1 MTWMNEN
8 LYSHQKTKSLIC
20 DFNHC
25 ILFHGSFLPVAM
37 SEVEYQKYIDLRL
50 KNVSLR

>member
-1 MTWMNEN
+1 MMWMNEN

-20 DFNHC
+20 DF
-25 ILFHGSFLPVAM
+25 IIAFSFTVLFFPLL
-37 SEVEYQKYIDLRL
+37 SEVEYQKYTDLRL